1 MSVPVTRFH
10 FHRHN
15 DVEAPD
21 PSGTELHDLDAAKAH
36 AIRMVRFEISE
47 TVKQT
52 GRIVLSHRIDI
63 ETDEGELLSTVH
75 FGDAVEIRP

>member
-10 FHRHN
+10 FHLHN

-21 PSGTELHDLDAAKAH
+21 PSDLDAAKAH